1 MSEQILIVD
10 DLQDNLQIISNI
22 LHPKGYRISVASS
35 GSKALKRV
43 AIQAPDLILLD
54 IFMPEMDGF
63 EVCKSLKENPETA
76 NIPVIFLTAL
86 SETENILKG
95 FEYGAVDYITKPFN
109 SLELISRIKTHL
121 EIKRSRDTI
130 AEQSAKLQKQNE
142 ELIQLNKT
150 KNKFFSII
158 AHDLKSP
165 FNNIIGFSSLL
176 LRNKNNYSESK
187 RNQFTKLIA
196 NSAQNAFTLLEN
208 LLEWSRAQTGHIE
221 FFPSTFNIAAISDE
235 IVALYAN
242 EAQRKQITLQSEIN
256 KEQTIFGDPN
266 MIRSILRN
274 LVSNA
279 LKFTNSS
286 GIVSIQY
293 FENEEYAGFLVQD
306 SGIGMNSQE
315 IEKILLPNQIYST
328 KGTDSEKGT
337 GLGLM
342 LCHEF
347 VAQHH
352 GTLELKSKES
362 KGSTFS
368 VLLPKEKKK

>member
-1 MSEQILIVD
+1 MSDQILIVD

-35 GSKALKRV
+35 GKKALKRV
-43 AIQAPDLILLD
+43 LIQAPDLILLD

-63 EVCKSLKENPETA
+63 EVCKRLKENPETT

-130 AEQSAKLQKQNE
+130 AEQSTKLLKQNE
-142 ELIQLNKT
+142 ELIELNKT

-221 FFPSTFNIAAISDE
+221 FFPSSFNIATISNE
-235 IVALYAN
+235 IVDLYAN
-242 EAQRKQITLQSEIN
+242 EAQRKHITLQSEIN
-256 KEQTIFGDPN
+256 KEQTIFGDSN

-274 LVSNA
+274 LISNA

-286 GIVSIQY
+286 GTVSIQY
-293 FENEEYAGFLVQD
+293 FENEEYAGFSVQD

-315 IEKILLPNQIYST
+315 IEKIQQSNQIYST
-328 KGTDSEKGT
+328 QGTDSEKGT

-347 VAQHH
+347 VAQHQ

-362 KGSTFS
+362 EGSTFS
-368 VLLPKEKKK
+368 VYLPKK